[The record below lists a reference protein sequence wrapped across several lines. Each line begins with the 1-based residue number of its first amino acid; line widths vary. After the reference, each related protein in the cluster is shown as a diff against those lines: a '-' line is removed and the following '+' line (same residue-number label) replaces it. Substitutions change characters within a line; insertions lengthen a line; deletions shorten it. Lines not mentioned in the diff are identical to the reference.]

1 MTRIGETENVK
12 SSDKAEL
19 RMSLLKAAEDV
30 LRASLKRLQLAEE
43 VKHIQSELGKLK
55 AREINTD
62 EEGIERFTAE
72 LKATFER
79 ANVQGEAQAYY
90 SNSEEEMCFA
100 DTRS

>member
-1 MTRIGETENVK
+1 M
-12 SSDKAEL
+12 
-19 RMSLLKAAEDV
+19 KAAEDV
-30 LRASLKRLQLAEE
+30 LRASLRRLQLAEE

-62 EEGIERFTAE
+62 EERIERFTAE

-79 ANVQGEAQAYY
+79 ANVQEEAKAYY

-100 DTRS
+100 DTRSQRLGLMLRTRACLGRIFMS